1 MPRCSRSLA
10 QVSDIPDT
18 RQILRTTA
26 TDHDHAVFLQI
37 MTFSGNIGHDR
48 VPVGQLDTGDL
59 SLGGVGF
66 LWFHDEDLGTDALFL
81 RTGIEEGRLWR
92 VHSLRFLSTHCLVE
106 SDGEERRG
114 TERPRRGGHGGE
126 ERTCPGQTAKERQHD
141 SA

>member
-1 MPRCSRSLA
+1 
-10 QVSDIPDT
+10 
-18 RQILRTTA
+18 
-26 TDHDHAVFLQI
+26 
-37 MTFSGNIGHDR
+37 MTFSGNIRHDR

-92 VHSLRFLSTHCLVE
+92 VHSLRLLSTHCLVE